1 MKNQFL
7 VMLSALVLVLPT
19 AFGQG
24 KSAIPV
30 NPKVKIGQLDN
41 GLTYYIRNN
50 PKPEDKV
57 ELRLVINAGSILETD
72 AQKGLAHFTE
82 HMCFNGTKNFKK
94 NELVDYLQSIGVKFG
109 AHLNA
114 YTSFDETV
122 YILPIPSDTDSTLE
136 SGLQILEDWAHNV
149 LFTDEEIDKERGVVL
164 EEYRLGLGADKRM
177 MQEYLPKVMYQSRYA
192 ERLPIGKKD
201 VLENFE
207 YETIRSFYRDWY
219 RPDLMA
225 VVAVGD
231 VDVDKMEALIKT
243 YFSRLKNPK
252 KPKKREEY
260 GMPAHEETLV
270 SIETDP
276 EATFSRV
283 SLYYKNPEKAE
294 PVTKENQYTEYLVR
308 QLFTTMINNRLDE
321 LRNQPNP
328 PFVYGGMYYGGTW
341 ARGYEA
347 YQGYAMTPQDGQMKA
362 LRVLLEENERV
373 RQHGFTAGE
382 LERAQL
388 DVMAGMKRAYQE
400 RDKQESNRLVNE
412 LVRNFLEQEPIPGIE
427 WEYQFYQKYLNT
439 ITLDQVNSKV
449 DEWIRDNNRVVVL
462 TGPPT
467 DNQPSEEEVV
477 NLLNEVIE
485 DAEQLE
491 PYADD
496 LAGKDLLDA
505 EPTPGKRT
513 KVEEL
518 EEVDAQEWTFSN
530 GARVLVKKTYF
541 KNNEILFK
549 AISKG
554 GSSLFS
560 DDEFLKTTFAMGV
573 LNSNGVGGFTK
584 TELDKLLAG
593 KIASVNPYI
602 GELSEGMNGSCSPED
617 LETMMQLV
625 YLSFTKPTIDE
636 ETYQSYVSRQKGMYK
651 NIESNPNYFY
661 SIQMSQFLGNGH
673 VRKTGLPTEEDWDK
687 TDYHLLMKK
696 YQERFSDADDF
707 LFVFVGN
714 FDEDALLAMTEK
726 YIGSL
731 PSNKK
736 TSENF
741 KDPGYSYPEPQRKD
755 FLKGTDPKSMVR
767 VIFAGETDYSKE
779 EDYYLKCLGEI
790 MSIKLVESLR
800 EEKGGVYG
808 VGAYGNMSEYPKGE
822 YIFLISF
829 PCGPDRVDD
838 LIDAAMAELD
848 SIKRY
853 GPTEKDL
860 EKIKAAQRRDLK
872 ENMKKNRFWLN
883 GLTNAYFYGRD
894 YADLLKQ
901 AEAIEKVK
909 AEDIQK
915 VATAYCNG
923 KPIIGVLLPEKE
935 D

>member
-1 MKNQFL
+1 MKNQVL
-7 VMLSALVLVLPT
+7 AVLSALLFIVPST
-19 AFGQG
+19 FGQS
-24 KSAIPV
+24 KTTIPI
-30 NPKVKIGQLDN
+30 NPDVRIGRLDN

-72 AQKGLAHFTE
+72 EQQGLAHFTE

-136 SGLQILEDWAHNV
+136 SGIQILEDWAHHV
-149 LFTDEEIDKERGVVL
+149 LFTEEEIDKERGVVL

-177 MQEYLPKVMYQSRYA
+177 MKNYLPKVMYQSRYA
-192 ERLPIGKKD
+192 ERLPIGKKE
-201 VLENFE
+201 VLENFD
-207 YETIRSFYRDWY
+207 YETIRSFYRNWY
-219 RPDLMA
+219 RPNLMA
-225 VVAVGD
+225 VIAVGD
-231 VDVDKMEALIKT
+231 VDPDKMENLIKT
-243 YFSRLKNPK
+243 HFSRLQNPKNP
-252 KPKKREEY
+252 PKRGVY
-260 GMPAHEETLV
+260 GVPSHEKTLV

-283 SLYYKNPEKAE
+283 RLYYKNPKKAE
-294 PVTKENQYTEYLVR
+294 PVVKENQYTEFLVR
-308 QLFTTMINNRLDE
+308 QLFSTMINNRLDE
-321 LRNQPNP
+321 LRNEPEP

-347 YQGYAMTPQDGQMKA
+347 YQGYALTPQDGQMKA

-373 RQHGFTAGE
+373 RQHGFTPGE
-382 LERAQL
+382 LKRAQL
-388 DVMAGMKRAYQE
+388 DVMAGMKRSYQE

-412 LVRNFLEQEPIPGIE
+412 LVRNFLEKEPIPGIE
-427 WEYQFYQKYLNT
+427 WEYDFYEKH
-439 ITLDQVNSKV
+439 IDKISLDQVNSKV
-449 DEWIRDNNRVVVL
+449 NDWIRDNNRVVVF

-467 DNQPSEEEVV
+467 EDQPTEEEVLKV
-477 NLLNEVIE
+477 LLEVRK
-485 DAEQLE
+485 DAADLE
-491 PYADD
+491 PYSDD
-496 LAGKDLLDA
+496 IAGKDLLDSD
-505 EPTPGKRT
+505 PKPGKRIQV
-513 KVEEL
+513 KEL
-518 EEVDAQEWTFSN
+518 KEVGAEEWTFSN
-530 GARVLVKKTYF
+530 GAKVLVKPTDF

-560 DDEFLKTTFAMGV
+560 DEEFLQTTFAMGV
-573 LNSNGVGGFTK
+573 LGSNGVGGYTK

-593 KIASVNPYI
+593 KIAGVNPYI
-602 GELSEGMNGSCSPED
+602 GELSEGMNGNCSPED

-636 ETYQSYVSRQKGMYK
+636 ELYQSFVSRQKGMYK

-661 SIQMSQFLGNGH
+661 SIQMSKFLGNGH
-673 VRKTGLPTEEDWDK
+673 VRKVGLPTDEDWSK
-687 TDYHLLMKK
+687 TDYNLLMQK
-696 YQERFSDADDF
+696 YSERFNDADDF
-707 LFVFVGN
+707 MYVFVGN
-714 FDEDALLAMTEK
+714 FDQDKLLTMCEK
-726 YIGSL
+726 YIASL
-731 PSNKK
+731 PSKEG
-736 TSENF
+736 SESF
-741 KDPGYSYPEPQRKD
+741 KDLGYTYPKAQRKD

-767 VIFAGETDYSKE
+767 IIYAGKAPYSKE

-808 VGAYGNMSEYPKGE
+808 VGAYGNMTEYPKGE
-822 YIFLISF
+822 YLFMISF

-838 LIDAAMAELD
+838 LIEAAKAELD
-848 SIKRY
+848 SIKKH

-860 EKIKAAQRRDLK
+860 AKIKAAQERDLK

-883 GLTNAYFYGRD
+883 GLANAYFYNRD
-894 YADLLKQ
+894 YSEMIRTV
-901 AEAIEKVK
+901 EAIEKVT
-909 AEDIQK
+909 AEDIQN
-915 VATAYCNG
+915 TANQFC
-923 KPIIGVLLPEKE
+923 KEEPIVGVLLPEEKE
-935 D
+935 